1 MLDPASLVSV
11 IICNYNYAQ
20 FVAAAIESALAL
32 DWPRVEVIVV
42 DDGSTDGSRSVTEGY
57 TPRVSLL
64 TQSNSGQATAAKAG
78 FARSQGDVVILL
90 DADDLLDPQLIR
102 VMAPHWNARVS
113 KVQFQMKTIDVTGKE
128 LGSVFPQYYH
138 VPSPTQTRQW
148 ALKANAY
155 PTPPGSGNA
164 YARWF
169 LDRVM
174 CDVDTVDRFA
184 DSALLAAAPLL
195 GDVVT
200 IAQPLVSYRVH
211 GRNDGAMLA
220 LDATRFAREWLRA
233 RRRFH
238 YGASVARSVG
248 LAARD
253 DAFARD
259 LASLAYRA
267 ASWRLAPTDHP
278 VRGDSGGSILADAAR
293 AVNVPQGHSL
303 ASRSAM
309 LAWLAF
315 VCLAPQSA
323 AARMLQWRFVP
334 STRPKR
340 LRQFM
345 AALSIA
351 RMH

>member
-1 MLDPASLVSV
+1 MLDPSSLVSV
-11 IICNYNYAQ
+11 VICNYNYAQ
-20 FVAAAIESALAL
+20 FVGAAIESALAL

-42 DDGSTDGSRSVTEGY
+42 DDGSTDGSRSVIEGY
-57 TPRVSLL
+57 APRASMV

-78 FARSQGDVVILL
+78 FARSRGDVVIFL
-90 DADDLLDPQLIR
+90 DADDLLDPRLIR

-113 KVQFQMKTIDVTGKE
+113 KVQFQMRTIDAEGRA
-128 LGSVFPQYYH
+128 LGSVFPQYYR
-138 VPSPTQTRQW
+138 VPSPAQTRQW
-148 ALKANAY
+148 TLKANAY

-164 YARWF
+164 YSRTF

-200 IAQPLVSYRVH
+200 IPQPLVSYRVH

-220 LDATRFAREWLRA
+220 LDPRRFAREWLRA

-238 YGASVARSVG
+238 YGSSVARSAG
-248 LAARD
+248 LDPRN
-253 DAFARD
+253 DAFAHD

-267 ASWRLAPTDHP
+267 ASWRLAPADHP
-278 VRGDSGGSILADAAR
+278 VRDDSGGSILADAAR
-293 AVNVPQGHSL
+293 AVSVPQGHSL

-315 VCLAPQSA
+315 VCLAPRSA
-323 AARMLQWRFVP
+323 ATRMLQWRFVP